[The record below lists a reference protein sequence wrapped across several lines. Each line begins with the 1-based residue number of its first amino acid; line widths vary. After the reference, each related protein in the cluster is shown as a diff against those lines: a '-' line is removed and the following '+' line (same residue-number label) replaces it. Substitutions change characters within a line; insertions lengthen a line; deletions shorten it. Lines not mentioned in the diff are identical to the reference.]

1 MWLIGYWM
9 EHGGFR
15 PEEILTLSPQERTV
29 WQAIAELNSE
39 SRYQQIEKAVSEAIC
54 EVLNAISRK

>member
-1 MWLIGYWM
+1 M

-15 PEEILTLSPQERTV
+15 PEEILSLSPMERTV

-39 SRYQQIEKAVSEAIC
+39 KKYQDTKNALAEAIVMALS
-54 EVLNAISRK
+54 EIKK

>member
-1 MWLIGYWM
+1 M

-15 PEEILTLSPQERTV
+15 PEDILALTPMERTV

-39 SRYQQIEKAVSEAIC
+39 QRYQDTKNALAEAVAMILSQIK
-54 EVLNAISRK
+54 K

>member
-1 MWLIGYWM
+1 MWLTGYWM

-15 PEEILTLSPQERTV
+15 PEDILALTPMERTV

-39 SRYQQIEKAVSEAIC
+39 QKYQDMKNALAEAIAM
-54 EVLNAISRK
+54 VLNKIKK

>member
-1 MWLIGYWM
+1 M

-15 PEEILTLSPQERTV
+15 PEEIFAMSPAERTV

-39 SRYQQIEKAVSEAIC
+39 QRYQDMKNAMIEAFDVIIGAI
-54 EVLNAISRK
+54 AKK

>member
-1 MWLIGYWM
+1 MWLAGYWM

-15 PEEILTLSPQERTV
+15 PEEIFALSPTERTV

-39 SRYQQIEKAVSEAIC
+39 QRYQDMKNAMIEAFDVIIGAI
-54 EVLNAISRK
+54 AKK

>member
-1 MWLIGYWM
+1 MWLAGYWM

-15 PEEILTLSPQERTV
+15 PEEIFALSPSERTV

-39 SRYQQIEKAVSEAIC
+39 KRYQDAKNAVADAIALIISQIG
-54 EVLNAISRK
+54 R

>member
-1 MWLIGYWM
+1 MWLVGYWM

-15 PEEILTLSPQERTV
+15 PEEILALSPAERTV

-39 SRYQQIEKAVSEAIC
+39 QRYQDMKNAMIEAFDVIIGAI
-54 EVLNAISRK
+54 AKK

>member
-1 MWLIGYWM
+1 MGYWM

-15 PEEILTLSPQERTV
+15 PEEILSLTPQERTV

-39 SRYQQIEKAVSEAIC
+39 SRLQELKEAVSEAVC
-54 EVLNAISRK
+54 EVIIALYKK

>member
-1 MWLIGYWM
+1 MWLMGYWM

-15 PEEILTLSPQERTV
+15 PEEILSLSPMERTV

-39 SRYQQIEKAVSEAIC
+39 KKYQDTKNALAEAIVMALS
-54 EVLNAISRK
+54 EIKK

>member
-1 MWLIGYWM
+1 M

-15 PEEILTLSPQERTV
+15 PEDILALTPMERTV

-39 SRYQQIEKAVSEAIC
+39 QKYQDMKNALAEAIAM
-54 EVLNAISRK
+54 VLNKIKK